1 MSTSSAQPQ
10 SSQAQSSQQTMA
22 ADFIKL
28 DQFLKV
34 TDVARSGGEAKLII
48 RSGEVS
54 VNGEMELRRGRKLY
68 DQDVVTVDET
78 SFTVHISTAEEI
90 AEEIAEDLS

>member
-1 MSTSSAQPQ
+1 
-10 SSQAQSSQQTMA
+10 MA
-22 ADFIKL
+22 AEFIKL

-34 TDVARSGGEAKLII
+34 TDTVQSGGQAKVLI

-68 DQDVVTVDET
+68 DRDVVTVDDV
-78 SFTVHISTAEEI
+78 SFTVEI
-90 AEEIAEDLS
+90 APTDEAH

>member
-1 MSTSSAQPQ
+1 MSSKVAE
-10 SSQAQSSQQTMA
+10 
-22 ADFIKL
+22 FIKL

-34 TDVARSGGEAKLII
+34 TDVARSGGDAKLLI

-68 DQDVVTVDET
+68 DQDVVTIDDDV
-78 SFTVHISTAEEI
+78 SFTVEISAQTPRDKGRDDDETP
-90 AEEIAEDLS
+90 L

>member
-1 MSTSSAQPQ
+1 
-10 SSQAQSSQQTMA
+10 MA
-22 ADFIKL
+22 NDFIKL

-34 TDVARSGGEAKLII
+34 TNTVQSGGEAKVLI

-68 DQDVVTVDET
+68 DQDVVTVDEV
-78 SFTVHISTAEEI
+78 SFTVEI
-90 AEEIAEDLS
+90 APASDD

>member
-1 MSTSSAQPQ
+1 
-10 SSQAQSSQQTMA
+10 MA

-28 DQFLKV
+28 DQFLKI

-54 VNGEMELRRGRKLY
+54 VNSEMELRRGRKLY
-68 DQDVVTVDET
+68 DGDVVTVGDT
-78 SFTVHISTAEEI
+78 SFTVHITAS
-90 AEEIAEDLS
+90 EDLL

>member
-1 MSTSSAQPQ
+1 MT
-10 SSQAQSSQQTMA
+10 

-34 TDVARSGGEAKLII
+34 TEVARSGGEAKLII
-48 RSGEVS
+48 RSGEVT

-68 DQDVVTVDET
+68 DQDVVTVDDI
-78 SFTVHISTAEEI
+78 SFTVQI
-90 AEEIAEDLS
+90 AFENDAS

>member
-1 MSTSSAQPQ
+1 MT
-10 SSQAQSSQQTMA
+10 TE
-22 ADFIKL
+22 FIKL

-34 TDVARSGGEAKLII
+34 TDVAQSGGEAKLLI

-68 DQDVVTVDET
+68 DQDVVTIDEV
-78 SFTVHISTAEEI
+78 SFTVQISPTAD
-90 AEEIAEDLS
+90 AE

>member
-1 MSTSSAQPQ
+1 
-10 SSQAQSSQQTMA
+10 MA
-22 ADFIKL
+22 EDFIKL

-34 TDVARSGGEAKLII
+34 TNTVQSGGEAKVLI

-68 DQDVVTVDET
+68 NQDVVTVDDT
-78 SFTVHISTAEEI
+78 SFTVEITATSEGR
-90 AEEIAEDLS
+90 

>member
-1 MSTSSAQPQ
+1 MNAE
-10 SSQAQSSQQTMA
+10 
-22 ADFIKL
+22 FIKL

-34 TDVARSGGEAKLII
+34 TDTVQSGGQAKLLI

-68 DQDVVTVDET
+68 DQDVVTVDGV
-78 SFTVHISTAEEI
+78 SFTVEMAPPKNESNAMGES
-90 AEEIAEDLS
+90 L

>member
-1 MSTSSAQPQ
+1 MLLRETPMSD
-10 SSQAQSSQQTMA
+10 
-22 ADFIKL
+22 DFIKL
-28 DQFLKV
+28 DQFLKI

-68 DQDVVTVDET
+68 DNDVVTVEDA
-78 SFTVHISTAEEI
+78 SFTVHL
-90 AEEIAEDLS
+90 LSESDGGQSNS

>member
-1 MSTSSAQPQ
+1 MTENA
-10 SSQAQSSQQTMA
+10 TA
-22 ADFIKL
+22 AFIKL

-34 TDVARSGGEAKLII
+34 TNTVQSGGQAKVLI

-68 DQDVVTVDET
+68 DRDVVTVDDV
-78 SFTVHISTAEEI
+78 SFTVEI
-90 AEEIAEDLS
+90 GPTDEVQ

>member
-1 MSTSSAQPQ
+1 MSAE
-10 SSQAQSSQQTMA
+10 
-22 ADFIKL
+22 FIKL

-34 TDVARSGGEAKLII
+34 IDVARSGGEAKLII

-68 DQDVVTVDET
+68 DDDVVTVDDV
-78 SFTVHISTAEEI
+78 SFTVHLSTGADET
-90 AEEIAEDLS
+90 D

>member
-1 MSTSSAQPQ
+1 MA
-10 SSQAQSSQQTMA
+10 MA

-28 DQFLKV
+28 DQFLKIINA
-34 TDVARSGGEAKLII
+34 ARSGGEAKLII

-68 DQDVVTVDET
+68 DEDVVTVEDT
-78 SFTVHISTAEEI
+78 SFTVHIGGS
-90 AEEIAEDLS
+90 EDFP

>member
-1 MSTSSAQPQ
+1 
-10 SSQAQSSQQTMA
+10 MA
-22 ADFIKL
+22 AEFIKL

-34 TDVARSGGEAKLII
+34 TDTVQSGGQAKVLI

-68 DQDVVTVDET
+68 DRDVVTVDNV
-78 SFTVHISTAEEI
+78 SFTVEI
-90 AEEIAEDLS
+90 APTDNV

>member
-1 MSTSSAQPQ
+1 MA
-10 SSQAQSSQQTMA
+10 MA

-28 DQFLKV
+28 DQFLKI

-68 DQDVVTVDET
+68 DEDVVTVDDT
-78 SFTVHISTAEEI
+78 SFTVHIGPS
-90 AEEIAEDLS
+90 EDLP

>member
-1 MSTSSAQPQ
+1 
-10 SSQAQSSQQTMA
+10 MA
-22 ADFIKL
+22 DEFIKL

-34 TDVARSGGEAKLII
+34 TDVARSGGDAKLLI

-68 DQDVVTVDET
+68 DNDVVTVADT
-78 SFTVHISTAEEI
+78 SFTVH
-90 AEEIAEDLS
+90 LSAGPSAGLDNH

>member
-1 MSTSSAQPQ
+1 MTAE
-10 SSQAQSSQQTMA
+10 
-22 ADFIKL
+22 FIKL

-34 TDVARSGGEAKLII
+34 TEVAQSGGEAKLII

-68 DQDVVTVDET
+68 DQDVVTVDEV
-78 SFTVHISTAEEI
+78 SFTVQISPTAETE
-90 AEEIAEDLS
+90 